1 MFVKKID
8 KQLLE
13 EMQNALYE
21 EREQIE
27 ANWDGEIIDLEYE
40 DFDDKLRSEIF
51 SDYLNIP
58 LHMLVEMINQ
68 HFPFLKEKQITIDPF
83 SEVIISDNGN
93 NKEVTLRVYADIY
106 DDDKE
111 TLSET
116 ESTQLD
122 KLLEELTQLY
132 EDLDINTTL
141 YISQAS
147 IEDVPE
153 DDFEEDDDEEHNFV
167 QIEF

>member
-1 MFVKKID
+1 MFLEKID
-8 KQLLE
+8 EQLLKEIQDALDE
-13 EMQNALYE
+13 EHDE
-21 EREQIE
+21 IV
-27 ANWDGEIIDLEYE
+27 ANWDGEIIDLENE

-58 LHMLVEMINQ
+58 LHMLVEMINR
-68 HFPFLKEKQITIDPF
+68 HFPFLKENQITIDPF
-83 SEVIISDNGN
+83 SEVIFSDNGD

-106 DDDKE
+106 DDDRE
-111 TLSET
+111 ILNET

-132 EDLDINTTL
+132 EDLDIETTL
-141 YISQAS
+141 YITQAS

-153 DDFEEDDDEEHNFV
+153 DYYEDEEEEEHDFV